1 MANLWTELTTFD
13 WYAMATNRKE
23 CKMLNNFLV
32 AATFEKANTYV
43 FAGMVIMNPRE
54 MHAPT
59 LLSA

>member
-43 FAGMVIMNPRE
+43 FAGMVIMNP
-54 MHAPT
+54 T
-59 LLSA
+59 L